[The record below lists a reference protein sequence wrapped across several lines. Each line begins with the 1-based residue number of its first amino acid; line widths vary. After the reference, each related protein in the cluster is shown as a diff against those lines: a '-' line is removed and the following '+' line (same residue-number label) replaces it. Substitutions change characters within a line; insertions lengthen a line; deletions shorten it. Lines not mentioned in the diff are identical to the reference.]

1 MFTFPGQNMVQ
12 VKQKK
17 REMTESKEKMKRF
30 SEKPQAE
37 EIIFLLE
44 KGFSL
49 FYLQTNISYYIQL
62 TLRFVLCTELCIY
75 TRSQHSVHFL
85 LFL

>member
-30 SEKPQAE
+30 SEAPSRRNYFFIRE
-37 EIIFLLE
+37 RLL
-44 KGFSL
+44 
-49 FYLQTNISYYIQL
+49 
-62 TLRFVLCTELCIY
+62 FVL
-75 TRSQHSVHFL
+75 FAN
-85 LFL
+85 